1 MSNTAIDFYRHLPS
15 LYRIRDEERRGALK
29 ALLEILQE
37 QANLIRLNIDDL
49 YDDFFIET
57 CAEWVVPYI
66 GDLVANNP
74 LYEVMSTRRA
84 DVARTLEY
92 RHGKGTQRVLEQLAR
107 DVTGWSAHVVAFFEL
122 LQWSQNVNHIRL
134 QAAKPNP
141 GSPPGT
147 YSFERVSTVDV
158 RNYEVLDRF
167 DGPFDSIAHSA
178 DVRPPEQASGW
189 HNVHNAGFFLWR
201 LESYKIPRIDARAV
215 SDAAGE
221 HRYHFSP
228 VGNPTP
234 LFHLPA
240 GAPARALTREQDVH
254 APIRPAALFL
264 SLNRFIYYGP
274 GGSFLIRRD
283 NALIPPNAICVM
295 DLADWDRPEAGKVAV
310 DVTRGRMTFA
320 TGEEPQFG
328 VTATYTYGFSGD
340 VGGGP
345 YDRIATIVK
354 EDENTTV
361 INVPG
366 DAATLANAI
375 TAALAAPTPRAVIT
389 LHDSRTFE
397 EDLTIPID
405 TKVLII
411 QSVSTQRP
419 TLHGD
424 ITVTGGSG
432 RNSLTLSGLWISGG
446 LRLEGFLSHLHIL
459 HTTLVPGRR
468 IDENGAPLEAHL
480 PSIFAA
486 DSNTELAMEITRSV
500 VGAITAPSES
510 LGITATDSILD
521 SASRDTDALF
531 LPALVSG
538 VHNAAPVLSSLT
550 PTLTVSVG
558 ALAPKTIGLNVAA
571 SLTDFAEN
579 LQKAIRDG
587 NTPEEKNAIVV
598 ATDTRLVLLGGDGA
612 RIRVA
617 PFQNDP
623 TATELKLDE
632 ASSREVLAL
641 LGGLRETLTITD
653 NAPELHFR
661 ADDGPPSTATFAS
674 VPATL
679 EDAKDELTDAIA
691 DAEFEIVDN
700 RILVIPGGTTR
711 VMVFSGTAADTTT
724 VHDVGLAS
732 VAAAI
737 AGDDT
742 GDITGPPVTLNETTV
757 LGRMHVRQMDAS
769 NCILDQ
775 RVIVDRRQ
783 TGCVRFSYVAP
794 LSRTPRRFRCQ
805 PDIDPN
811 VEPSFTSRRWGDAG
825 YAQLS
830 LACPIEVRTG
840 ADDGSEMGAWHFLM
854 QPQRET
860 NLRVRLGEYLPFG
873 LEAALIFVT

>member
-29 ALLEILQE
+29 ALLEILQQ
-37 QANLIRLNIDDL
+37 QADLIRLNIDDL

-66 GDLVANNP
+66 GDLIANNP

-84 DVARTLEY
+84 DVARTLQY

-122 LQWSQNVNHIRL
+122 LQWSQNLNHIRL
-134 QAAKPNP
+134 KAAKPNP

-167 DGPFDSIAHSA
+167 DGPFDSIAHSV
-178 DVRPPEQASGW
+178 DVRPPEQATGW

-201 LESYKIPRIDARAV
+201 LQSYKLPRIDARAV
-215 SDAAGE
+215 TDAAGE
-221 HRYHFSP
+221 HRFHFSP

-240 GAPARALTREQDVH
+240 SAPVRALTREQDVH

-264 SLNRFIYYGP
+264 DPFVYYGV

-283 NALIPPNAICVM
+283 NALIPPFAICVM
-295 DLADWDRPEAGKVAV
+295 DLANWDRPEAGQVAV

-320 TGEEPQFG
+320 TGEEPAVG
-328 VTATYTYGFSGD
+328 VVATYTYGFSGD

-354 EDENTTV
+354 EDENTSV

-366 DAATLANAI
+366 DAANLADAI
-375 TAALAAPTPRAVIT
+375 TDALATATPRAVISI
-389 LHDSRTFE
+389 LDSRTFE
-397 EDLTIPID
+397 EDLDIPIGE
-405 TKVLII
+405 KVLII
-411 QSVSTQRP
+411 QAASTQRP
-419 TLHGD
+419 TIHGD

-459 HTTLVPGRR
+459 HSTLVPGRR
-468 IDENGAPLEAHL
+468 LDENGAPLEAHL

-486 DSNTELAMEITRSV
+486 DSNSELAMEITRSV

-510 LGITATDSILD
+510 LGITATDSIID

-531 LPALVSG
+531 VPALVSG
-538 VHNAAPVLSSLT
+538 VHNAAPALSSPQ
-550 PTLTVSVG
+550 PTLVVSVG
-558 ALAPKTIGLNVAA
+558 AIAPKTITINVPATLEEA
-571 SLTDFAEN
+571 AEN
-579 LQKAIRDG
+579 LQKAIRDAG
-587 NTPEEKNAIVV
+587 ETSEEQNAVV
-598 ATDTRLVLLGGDGA
+598 IATDTTLVLIGGEGA
-612 RIRVA
+612 RIRVE
-617 PFQNDP
+617 PFESDP
-623 TATELKLDE
+623 TAAELLLDE
-632 ASSREVLAL
+632 ASSHEVLAL
-641 LGGLRETLTITD
+641 LGAPRETIEITD
-653 NAPELHFR
+653 NAPELR
-661 ADDGPPSTATFAS
+661 VRVDDEPEATATLAS
-674 VPATL
+674 IPTTL
-679 EDAKDELTDAIA
+679 EEARDALANAISDAA
-691 DAEFEIVDN
+691 FGIVDN
-700 RILVIPGGTTR
+700 RLLVIPGGTAR
-711 VMVFSGTAADTTT
+711 VMVFSGTANDSTT
-724 VHDVGLAS
+724 VHELGLAS

-742 GDITGPPVTLNETTV
+742 GDVTGAPVTLNETTV
-757 LGRMHVRQMDAS
+757 FGRMHVRQMDAS

-794 LSRTPRRFRCQ
+794 QSRTPRRFRCQ

-811 VEPSFTSRRWGDAG
+811 VEPSFTSRRWGDPG